1 MSTPTRCIILC
12 ESSHC
17 LSWFHRLTDANIQI
31 VSIITQHP
39 VIKAWATQHHIPYE
53 HAITPTTWQTDPSA
67 DIFINAGDPC
77 AIASLLQQPPLPILQ
92 LATLEYPA
100 YTHRAVTWA
109 ILDEQTQLTWQWLGT
124 DISATLSIT
133 ALDTAETVLTRLF
146 DAAGSQ
152 LISALNSLNPVTCA
166 TTDTLSLPNSYLDWQ
181 QSAAKIE
188 AACRALNFGHE
199 WHPFAAFTCQ
209 LNSNAVYID
218 EIHVHQTQTG
228 LYPGTIIQIST
239 QGLRVTT
246 ATDDITI
253 KRARTQDNQPVCFT
267 TLGLGKGSRLPSI
280 TASKMQQLLKQHRQQ
295 QQHEQFWVQQLQEV
309 QPHAIPNL
317 PRDPV
322 TWPNMQATQMTG
334 LNASNNADSAALT
347 TLTATL
353 LTLYLE
359 NQCKNFTV
367 AWHLPQEKVVPLTT
381 EFQPD
386 MTFDTAVDMM
396 SARMLSIMQHKTYC
410 DDIYVRYPA
419 LRATASH
426 TLIGILISN
435 DSIQEDFSCCHPA
448 LLHIHG
454 QDPVL
459 DFYVAAHYLKNP
471 AVEGGFHQL
480 LEHMA
485 FVRQQVS
492 ASKDKKLTSL
502 QFSSLNQKNNPKK
515 PAINQRVSLIGRFN
529 ALAAQ
534 AKKPIIQ
541 RDNTPMTYSAL
552 QTLVQ
557 DMAAKLQVSGVQA
570 HTLVAI
576 HLEPGLQ
583 TIVCHLAVLTLGAT
597 CLLIDVACQAEHATH
612 AMNDSR
618 ARMLLTDERHIAASK
633 KLMANIAFPVSIIA
647 VEHLPE
653 KNNEPITTPALNPDD
668 LAYMHYEFDLSSSP
682 RCHMYSHHAI
692 AKKALSTNNL
702 SGADALVS
710 YLWHHLLTGKVIQF
724 RTKATSQKT
733 ETPPVQP
740 TNTITPMTIESQA
753 EFIRMLTHDLHLDQ
767 NILPPTT
774 LQAASVVPTAI
785 LITGCTGFL
794 GAHLL
799 QDLLRHSRATI
810 YCLIREKEGR
820 HLENAISETIER
832 YTLNRELFNHER
844 IQILQGDTSKPQLGL
859 SDSDYHALAS
869 NIDAIYHCAADVN
882 LQKQYYQLRA
892 VNVLGTIEIIKLA
905 SRIKLKAI
913 HAIST
918 LTDAHL
924 NKRHCIA
931 ENFPGIDA
939 DPMILHNGY
948 TQTKYV
954 AEKLLATASERL
966 IPVTVYRPSW
976 IIGSSITGSM
986 TENQAILPDVIQHCL
1001 RMGVAPDWKSEL
1013 PLVPVDFV
1021 SEMISKISLRAH
1033 RTHHVYNIV
1042 NSSTM
1047 TWQHLVQSFV
1057 KLGYKL
1063 TVTPAKEWV
1072 HQLMST
1078 LNQTGASHALPE
1090 TLDALERTLRPFH
1103 HPFTCETKQTQQ
1115 IARELDI
1122 AYPILSAEFAIYCLG
1137 FHSDRVFFPHLKN
1150 LAAQKEKSGAANEQ
1164 FYQ

>member
-1 MSTPTRCIILC
+1 M
-12 ESSHC
+12 
-17 LSWFHRLTDANIQI
+17 DANIQI

-39 VIKAWATQHHIPYE
+39 AIKAWATQHNIPCE
-53 HAITPTTWQTDPSA
+53 HTITPTSWQTDPSA

-100 YTHRAVTWA
+100 YTHRAVSWA
-109 ILDEQTQLTWQWLGT
+109 ILDEQTQLTWHWLGT
-124 DISATLSIT
+124 DISATLSIESH
-133 ALDTAETVLTRLF
+133 DTAETLLAALF
-146 DAAGSQ
+146 NAAGSQ
-152 LISALNSLNPVTCA
+152 LISAINSANPVPFA
-166 TTDTLSLPNSYLDWQ
+166 TTDTLSLPSSCLDWQ
-181 QSAAKIE
+181 QAASKIE
-188 AACRALNFGHE
+188 ATCRALHFGNE
-199 WHPFAAFTCQ
+199 WHPFAAFSCA
-209 LNSNAVYID
+209 LNDRTLYID
-218 EIHVHQTQTG
+218 DIHSHQTQTG
-228 LYPGTIIQIST
+228 LYPGTVVQVST

-253 KRARTQDNQPVCFT
+253 KHARTQDNQPACFT
-267 TLGLGKGSRLPSI
+267 TLGLSKGSRLPSI
-280 TASKMQQLLKQHRQQ
+280 TASQTQQLLQQHQQQ
-295 QQHEQFWVQQLQEV
+295 QQHEKFWVQQLQDV
-309 QPHAIPNL
+309 QPLSISHL

-322 TWPNMQATQMTG
+322 TWHDMQATQIPG
-334 LNASNNADSAALT
+334 LDARHNADSAALSA
-347 TLTATL
+347 LTAIL
-353 LTLYLE
+353 LSLYLE
-359 NQCKNFTV
+359 NQSINFTV
-367 AWHLPQEKVVPLTT
+367 AWHLPQGKVVPLSTA
-381 EFQPD
+381 FQPN
-386 MTFDTAVDMM
+386 MTFDAAVEMM
-396 SARMLSIMQHKTYC
+396 SACMLSIMQHKTYC
-410 DDIYVRYPA
+410 DDIYVRYPT
-419 LRATASH
+419 LRATATH
-426 TLIGILISN
+426 TLIGIIISDN
-435 DSIQEDFSCCHPA
+435 PNQDKRSCCHPA

-454 QDPVL
+454 QEAVT
-459 DFYVAAHYLKNP
+459 DFYVATHYLKNP
-471 AVEGGFHQL
+471 VVAQGFHHL
-480 LEHMA
+480 LERMA
-485 FVRQQVS
+485 FVREQIS
-492 ASKDKKLTSL
+492 TAKDKKLAEFQTSPFHHSNKQKKPTNNQRTSL
-502 QFSSLNQKNNPKK
+502 
-515 PAINQRVSLIGRFN
+515 IDRFN
-529 ALAAQ
+529 TLAAQ
-534 AKKPIIQ
+534 VNKPIIE
-541 RDNTPMTYSAL
+541 RDNIPMTYSAL
-552 QTLVQ
+552 QTLVH
-557 DMAAKLQVSGVQA
+557 DMALKLQAIGIQP

-583 TIVCHLAVLTLGAT
+583 AIVSHLAILSLGAA
-597 CLLIDVACQAEHATH
+597 CLLIDPTCQAEHITH
-612 AMNDSR
+612 AINDSR
-618 ARMLLTDERHIAASK
+618 AGMLLSGERHIATLK
-633 KLMANIAFPVSIIA
+633 KSLAKITFPINFIAL
-647 VEHLPE
+647 EQLPE
-653 KNNEPITTPALNPDD
+653 TNNEIITAPTLNPDD
-668 LAYMHYEFDLSSSP
+668 LAYMLYEFSLSASP

-692 AKKALSTNNL
+692 AKKALSTSNL
-702 SGADALVS
+702 SGSDALVS
-710 YLWHHLLTGKVIQF
+710 YLWRHLLTGKVIHF
-724 RTKATSQKT
+724 RTKPVTKKT
-733 ETPPVQP
+733 NLIENTAKTIMKEPKTPPTQA
-740 TNTITPMTIESQA
+740 TKTITPMTIESQA
-753 EFIRMLTHDLHLDQ
+753 EFIRMLMHDLHLDRTIVPL
-767 NILPPTT
+767 NT
-774 LQAASVVPTAI
+774 LQAANTDPHAI
-785 LITGCTGFL
+785 LITGCTGFI

-799 QDLLRHSRATI
+799 QDLLRHSHATI

-832 YTLNRELFNHER
+832 YTLNRELFSHER
-844 IQILQGDTSKPQLGL
+844 IQILQGDMTKPQLGL

-924 NKRHCIA
+924 NKRNSIA

-1001 RMGVAPDWKSEL
+1001 RMGIAPDWKSEL

-1021 SEMISKISLRAH
+1021 SEMISKISLMPH
-1033 RTHHVYNIV
+1033 RTHHVYNLV
-1042 NSSTM
+1042 NSNTM

-1103 HPFTCETKQTQQ
+1103 HPFTCETKKTQQ
-1115 IARELDI
+1115 IARELEI